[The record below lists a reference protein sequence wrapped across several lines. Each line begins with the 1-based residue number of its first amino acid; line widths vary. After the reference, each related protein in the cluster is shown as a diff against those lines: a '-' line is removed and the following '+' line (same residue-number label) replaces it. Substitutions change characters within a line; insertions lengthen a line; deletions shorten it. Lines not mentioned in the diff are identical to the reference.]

1 MHLLVSFV
9 SKIVLFIKPPLL
21 KNQLNKKIKVMK
33 RINMESMKHPLMNF
47 VFTIILSTKLPLYLN
62 KMALQNAKTK
72 LLKETMNSVLIN
84 LRAPHKLQ
92 GEAVLISNY
101 TINKVLRKKIKKKI
115 PYEL

>member
-1 MHLLVSFV
+1 
-9 SKIVLFIKPPLL
+9 
-21 KNQLNKKIKVMK
+21 
-33 RINMESMKHPLMNF
+33 MESMKHHLMNF

-72 LLKETMNSVLIN
+72 LLKETMNFVLIN

-101 TINKVLRKKIKKKI
+101 TINKVLRKKIKKKYHMS
-115 PYEL
+115 YENVKNFPINTSRCGGCLVKIVVFDPKKVKI